1 MVDLSGQPIFEI
13 LQFETNLLSGLLIL
27 ILAGPSLHLLVLL
40 LLPLH
45 LLLPQLDPLVHGD
58 RVVLAN
64 QQNVR
69 LLEER
74 SGDALCQSAL
84 EGV

>member
-1 MVDLSGQPIFEI
+1 MVDLSGQSIFEI

-27 ILAGPSLHLLVLL
+27 VLAGPSLHLLELL

-64 QQNVR
+64 QQAVR

-74 SGDALCQSAL
+74 SSNAFR
-84 EGV
+84 

>member
-1 MVDLSGQPIFEI
+1 M
-13 LQFETNLLSGLLIL
+13 QFETSLLSGLLIL
-27 ILAGPSLHLLVLL
+27 VLAGPPLHLLELL

-45 LLLPQLDPLVHGD
+45 LLLAQLDPLVHSD

-74 SGDALCQSAL
+74 SSNAFCQSAL